1 MSDFV
6 KGFVSAKLTS
16 VSLNFNPDYASKFDV
31 KAGRSQGP
39 TLFINKGTSTKEQFP
54 TAKKALEKAV
64 KAIAEGKLPKETRVY
79 ANGEKMTVSKASKLD
94 LKGFQFWNSKY
105 QTAPKWSISFMT
117 DEYAKAK
124 NEAYAKEEDAKYLLS
139 AEANAPRTKATKKL
153 PLF

>member
-16 VSLNFNPDYASKFDV
+16 VSLGFDSDYASKSGPN
-31 KAGRSQGP
+31 AGKPQGP
-39 TLFINKGTSTKEQFP
+39 TLFLNKGSSKKEQFP

-64 KAIAEGKLPKETRVY
+64 KAIAEGELPKETKVY
-79 ANGEKMTVSKASKLD
+79 VNGTKMTVSKASKLD
-94 LKGFQFWNSKY
+94 LKGFQFWNPKY

-117 DEYAKAK
+117 NEYAKAK
-124 NEAYAKEEDAKYLLS
+124 NEAYAKEEDAK
-139 AEANAPRTKATKKL
+139 AVVAAPPAKATKNL